1 MTKSCLCQS
10 AWRTIAAG
18 LLGFVLMAGSASAA
32 LITGGTGNEPL
43 KDPGWPEHAAA
54 VFNSKS
60 RVAWWEGP
68 PFGGGEYH
76 AECRGDQAELQRVFN
91 DFAKI
96 DAPVRRVVLH
106 DGTGKSFWLNPNDE
120 PANRDAA
127 RIDWTFT
134 VWVPNSYVFQ
144 QKLPERAR
152 PPEITESSQ
161 PVPTLD
167 VYVSEKLAW
176 EKLIV
181 PKGIEVVDKRAK
193 AAQ

>member
-1 MTKSCLCQS
+1 MMKLRLCQS
-10 AWRTIAAG
+10 AWRSIVAG
-18 LLGFVLMAGSASAA
+18 LLVLVMMAGSASAA
-32 LITGGTGNEPL
+32 LIVGGTGNEPMD
-43 KDPGWPEHAAA
+43 DPGWPEHAAA

-76 AECRGDQAELQRVFN
+76 AECRGDQAGLQRVLD

-106 DGTGKSFWLNPNDE
+106 EGSGKSFWLNPNDE
-120 PANRDAA
+120 PAKRDAA

-134 VWVPNSYVFQ
+134 VWVPDRYVFQ
-144 QKLPERAR
+144 QKLPARVR

-167 VYVSEKLAW
+167 VYISEKLAW
-176 EKLIV
+176 EKLTM
-181 PKGIEVVDKRAK
+181 PEGIEVVDKRAK
-193 AAQ
+193 APQ